1 MIPTKMPS
9 RPWLQGLPQT
19 QMQAQPQP
27 RPLHPY
33 ARRAQGLVLAAVAL
47 LLGGCASSVPQH
59 FYVLGSA
66 PQNALATAPLAATV
80 MISALTIPE
89 MVDRPQLVLRSGPSQ
104 VTVRDNDRWAESLR
118 AGIMR
123 VLAADMSMQLGGAT
137 VLVNSDRSG
146 IKPAATVGVD
156 IQRFESSLD
165 AGVDID
171 AAWSV
176 RAGSGAPLSGTV
188 RLHEAGGPTLDATVA
203 AHNVALARLAHVLAA
218 AVQQVLGPAA
228 SATTTAS
235 ATSAVGQAAGQTRVG
250 RP

>member
-1 MIPTKMPS
+1 VTRTNMS
-9 RPWLQGLPQT
+9 SYRGLLALPPPQT
-19 QMQAQPQP
+19 QQRLRQQP
-27 RPLHPY
+27 RQQPW
-33 ARRAQGLVLAAVAL
+33 ARRGQCLVLAAAVL

-146 IKPAATVGVD
+146 IKPAATIGVD

-165 AGVDID
+165 AGIDID

-176 RAGSGAPLSGTV
+176 RAGSGTPLSGMV

-203 AHNVALARLAHVLAA
+203 AHNVALGRLAQVLAT
-218 AVQQVLGPAA
+218 AVQQVLG
-228 SATTTAS
+228 
-235 ATSAVGQAAGQTRVG
+235 QAGAG